1 MHSSSRLLLLSC
13 LGALGVTARDV
24 PANVRTLYNSIK
36 AQGAC
41 SNKLATGFY
50 SRDDSANTFSY
61 CGDHLSDYNIIYIK
75 GSGTAF
81 ANMDIDCDGT
91 QGGPADDGRCGS
103 SGDTQSITSFQ
114 DTVAGYN
121 KGINDL
127 NANVH
132 PYVVFGNEGSKS
144 GWKTFNPQNYG
155 IKPLSI
161 MAVVCGDKLIY
172 GVWADE
178 NGDDG
183 DKPVVG
189 EASISLATA
198 CYGTSVNGNSGHDE
212 DDVLYIAFPG
222 TDAVPGANGANWA
235 AANYAAFESSI
246 EAKGNALIAR
256 IAGSTSPT
264 TTAKTT
270 SKTSTAATPTATCSW
285 AGHCLGATCS
295 TNDDCS
301 DDLVCTSSKCAV
313 ASTKVTTT
321 TLKTSTTKTTSTAAA
336 TATCSWAGHCLG
348 ATCATNDDCS
358 DAYICTNKKCAVD
371 TSLKSA
377 KKTVTSPKKPR
388 HASY

>member
-61 CGDHLSDYNIIYIK
+61 CGDHLNDYNIIYIK
-75 GSGTAF
+75 GAGTAF

-132 PYVVFGNEGSKS
+132 PYVVFGNEGTKS

-183 DKPVVG
+183 SKPVVG

-222 TDAVPGANGANWA
+222 TDAVPGASGANWA
-235 AANYAAFESSI
+235 ASNYAAFESSI

-264 TTAKTT
+264 TTSKTT
-270 SKTSTAATPTATCSW
+270 TAATPTATCSW
-285 AGHCLGATCS
+285 AGHCLGAACS

-301 DDLVCTSSKCAV
+301 DDLVCTSSKCA
-313 ASTKVTTT
+313 STKVVTTT
-321 TLKTSTTKTTSTAAA
+321 TLKTSTTKTTSAAA

-371 TSLKSA
+371 SSLKSTRFSLPLRA
-377 KKTVTSPKKPR
+377 RGPGE
-388 HASY
+388 HE